1 MARELTTKQTQFVEE
16 YFRNGGNATQAVIV
30 VYGCSY
36 EAART
41 SASRLL
47 TNANIRE
54 EIAAQFNADGITWQE
69 FVRMAIEPI
78 VKGLEAKNP
87 DGTDDLDTQLK
98 ASDRLRSVLNYCSI
112 RGIECL
118 DVRLVPIPKQTATV
132 PTFIASDLNLPRY
145 VLRGL

>member
-16 YFRNGGNATQAVIV
+16 FFRNGGNATQAVIV

-36 EAART
+36 KAART

-54 EIAAQFNADGITWQE
+54 EIVAQFNAGGLTWQE
-69 FVRMAIEPI
+69 LVRMAIEPI

-98 ASDRLRSVLNYCSI
+98 ASDRAIKMLLYAAGEPNWRKY
-112 RGIECL
+112 
-118 DVRLVPIPKQTATV
+118 
-132 PTFIASDLNLPRY
+132 
-145 VLRGL
+145 

>member
-36 EAART
+36 KAART

-54 EIAAQFNADGITWQE
+54 EIAAQFNADGLTWQE
-69 FVRMAIEPI
+69 LVRMAIEPI
-78 VKGLEAKNP
+78 IKGLEAKNP

-98 ASDRLRSVLNYCSI
+98 ASDRAIKMLLYAAGEPNWRKY
-112 RGIECL
+112 
-118 DVRLVPIPKQTATV
+118 
-132 PTFIASDLNLPRY
+132 
-145 VLRGL
+145 